1 MGCIMKRFA
10 AAIVALGILGLA
22 SAAVAADD
30 PTGLW
35 KYTVMF
41 GDQSRDVTL
50 TLKLEGDKL
59 TGSVPGRN
67 NTETAIEEGTFK
79 DGELNFKVTRTR
91 NDQKFT
97 TKYSGKLEG
106 DTIKGTIESPGRD
119 GQVRSREWT
128 ATRVKAN

>member
-1 MGCIMKRFA
+1 MKRLA
-10 AAIVALGILGLA
+10 AAFVALAILGFV
-22 SAAVAADD
+22 STAVAADD

-41 GDQSRDVTL
+41 GDQSREITL
-50 TLKLEGDKL
+50 TLKADGEKL
-59 TGSVPGRN
+59 TGSMPGRN

-79 DGELNFKVTRTR
+79 DGTVAFKVTRTR

-97 TKYSGKLEG
+97 TKYSGKIEG
-106 DTIKGTIESPGRD
+106 DTIKGTIESMGRD
-119 GQVRSREWT
+119 GQARSREWT

>member
-1 MGCIMKRFA
+1 MSRFA
-10 AAIVALGILGLA
+10 SFLAATVVLGFVTTVA
-22 SAAVAADD
+22 AADD

-35 KYTVMF
+35 KYTIMF
-41 GDQSRDVTL
+41 GDQSREVML

-59 TGSVPGRN
+59 TGTVPGRN
-67 NTETAIEEGTFK
+67 NTENPIEEGTFK
-79 DGELNFKVTRTR
+79 DGMVSFKVTRTR

-119 GQVRSREWT
+119 GQLRTREWT